1 MGLNLHSHSKRVKRL
16 HLVSLGSVVFI
27 LFSIFRADMF
37 AFLLSTRAGGLGI
50 NLTAADTVIF
60 YDSDWNP
67 TVDQQAMDRAHR
79 LGQTRQVTVYR
90 LIARGTIEERILQRA
105 QEKSEVCILV
115 VKKDWGE
122 LRKDQGR
129 SRGRE
134 GERKGRDG
142 MGWERKGRER
152 RGGIGKWRGNEKI

>member
-1 MGLNLHSHSKRVKRL
+1 MHQKEKDRSKNRL
-16 HLVSLGSVVFI
+16 CK
-27 LFSIFRADMF
+27 
-37 AFLLSTRAGGLGI
+37 
-50 NLTAADTVIF
+50 
-60 YDSDWNP
+60 
-67 TVDQQAMDRAHR
+67 QA
-79 LGQTRQVTVYR
+79 
-90 LIARGTIEERILQRA
+90 
-105 QEKSEVCILV
+105 
-115 VKKDWGE
+115 